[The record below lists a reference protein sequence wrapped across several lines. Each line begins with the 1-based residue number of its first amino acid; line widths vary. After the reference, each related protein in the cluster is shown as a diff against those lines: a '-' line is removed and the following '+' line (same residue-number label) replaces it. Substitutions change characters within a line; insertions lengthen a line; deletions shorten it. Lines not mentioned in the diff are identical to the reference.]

1 LNVRMRS
8 MSVLPV
14 VLPFFLVAAFTH
26 SFSLVAVAQNRAQKE
41 SASFKNVE
49 ETVSKLLLVPVYTAS
64 DEKLLNEA
72 GDGAALA
79 ITRIVSEQEMN
90 SPETGRRILLILH
103 LAFEAPQSIIERN
116 NKTRRTAL
124 RLIDQLEHTDYGRQ
138 PNVIGNA
145 RFEIK
150 HNTSTGWPLE
160 PVALPGEP
168 VIDWGHTQW
177 VGNVLA
183 WIATIKPGMT
193 RSDLLR
199 VFTTEGGLSTRTR
212 RTYVLKQCP
221 TIKVDVEFSISGNE
235 AEDKITQISK
245 PYLDYS
251 HFD

>member
-1 LNVRMRS
+1 MNVRIGSR
-8 MSVLPV
+8 SVLTV
-14 VLPFFLVAAFTH
+14 VLRLFFLAAFTR
-26 SFSLVAVAQNRAQKE
+26 SLSLEAFAQSQPHDE

-49 ETVSKLLLVPVYTAS
+49 ETVSKLLSVPVYTES

-79 ITRIVSEQEMN
+79 ITKIVSEQEMN
-90 SPETGRRILLILH
+90 SPDTGRRILLILH

-116 NKTRRTAL
+116 NKTPTAAL
-124 RLIDQLEHTDYGRQ
+124 RLLDQLEHTDYGRQ

-150 HNTSTGWPLE
+150 HNTSTGRPLE
-160 PVALPGEP
+160 PVTLPGEP

-199 VFTTEGGLSTRTR
+199 VFTTEGGWSTRTH

-221 TIKVDVEFSISGNE
+221 TIKVDVDFSISENE

-251 HFD
+251 VYD

>member
-1 LNVRMRS
+1 MNVRMRS

-14 VLPFFLVAAFTH
+14 VLPFFLVAALTH
-26 SFSLVAVAQNRAQKE
+26 SLSFATVAQNRAQKE

-49 ETVSKLLLVPVYTAS
+49 ETVSKLLSVPVYTAS

-79 ITRIVSEQEMN
+79 ITRIVGEQEMN

-103 LAFEAPQSIIERN
+103 LAFEVPQSIIERN
-116 NKTRRTAL
+116 NKTPKAAL
-124 RLIDQLEHTDYGRQ
+124 RLLDQLEHTDYGRQ
-138 PNVIGNA
+138 PNVI
-145 RFEIK
+145 
-150 HNTSTGWPLE
+150 
-160 PVALPGEP
+160 
-168 VIDWGHTQW
+168 
-177 VGNVLA
+177 A

-199 VFTTEGGLSTRTR
+199 VFTTEGGLSTRTH

-235 AEDKITQISK
+235 AEDKITQISR
-245 PYLDYS
+245 PYLDYG
-251 HFD
+251 HYD